1 VLLADENENVSA
13 AWAERVDTHHLR
25 MALTQG
31 KYHQVKRMVAAV
43 GNHVA
48 GLHRSTI
55 GGLSLGDLAPG
66 EWRWLEA
73 ADLEALNATPPHAS
87 GSGA

>member
-1 VLLADENENVSA
+1 
-13 AWAERVDTHHLR
+13 
-25 MALTQG
+25 
-31 KYHQVKRMVAAV
+31 
-43 GNHVA
+43 VA

-73 ADLEALNATPPHAS
+73 ADLEALNATPPHAT

>member
-1 VLLADENENVSA
+1 
-13 AWAERVDTHHLR
+13 
-25 MALTQG
+25 
-31 KYHQVKRMVAAV
+31 MVAAA

-48 GLHRSTI
+48 GLHRSAI
-55 GGLSLGDLAPG
+55 GGLSLGEDLAPG

-73 ADLEALNATPPHAS
+73 ADLEALNTTPVHIA